1 MRHRKTP
8 LHLQRLD
15 TADILTG
22 EKKIMLKFLPGI
34 LLLQVIT
41 VGFVLIAP
49 ADLENWGWLR
59 PAVPV
64 FIAGLLTAFWF
75 ASIAAHL
82 RKDEINRMS
91 ETHYRDRETLRM
103 NAERAKVELLKKA
116 QRTTLKEVRRSST
129 RANIKVGLAFAG
141 MAGLGGVLILTQF
154 MSLGLL
160 TLATVGG
167 ALGGYLLRIQQDRS
181 RNQPAEKDPGSIR
194 LINATKTKQLP
205 GTGED
210 R

>member
-1 MRHRKTP
+1 
-8 LHLQRLD
+8 
-15 TADILTG
+15 
-22 EKKIMLKFLPGI
+22 MLKFLPGI